1 MGKCDLYI
9 TGSNSHMLS
18 SDSMTNFRGVA
29 TKSVCILWVCQ
40 RMAGRAASDIP
51 GISAPRGHAVG
62 AECSKRP
69 GKREVSQ
76 RPFRENVLD
85 GHHGKARRPPYRGPR
100 EWFLASSAGSFVNPA
115 NIAEKFQA
123 EGVSGVSRNTVAE
136 YVRYME
142 DAFLFQTA
150 KRFDI
155 RGKDYLSGQRKHYF
169 SGLGLRNAR
178 LNYRQFDRP
187 RLLENAVYNEM
198 ASLGYSVD
206 EGRMQNAGESE
217 KCGWKT
223 GNEIHGIRFCRVN
236 DANFMS
242 LGRTKRPLYAG
253 TSHIILIWTTF

>member
-1 MGKCDLYI
+1 
-9 TGSNSHMLS
+9 
-18 SDSMTNFRGVA
+18 
-29 TKSVCILWVCQ
+29 
-40 RMAGRAASDIP
+40 MAGRAASGIP

-76 RPFRENVLD
+76 RPFRENFFER
-85 GHHGKARRPPYRGPR
+85 HHGKARRPPYRGPR

-187 RLLENAVYNEM
+187 RLLENAVYNEL

-206 EGRMQNAGESE
+206 EGRMQ
-217 KCGWKT
+217 T
-223 GNEIHGIRFCRVN
+223 RVKMRLEN
-236 DANFMS
+236 WQRN
-242 LGRTKRPLYAG
+242 TWNP
-253 TSHIILIWTTF
+253 ILSCE